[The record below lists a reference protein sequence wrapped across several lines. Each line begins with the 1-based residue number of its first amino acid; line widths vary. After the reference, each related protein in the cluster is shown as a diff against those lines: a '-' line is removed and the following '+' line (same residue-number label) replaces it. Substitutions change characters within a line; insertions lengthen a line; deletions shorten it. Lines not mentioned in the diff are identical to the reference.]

1 MRLFYQIL
9 PQAILPQAFS
19 EALKGG
25 SKTLCKSRSKIF
37 MVNHILWYRKTLRNR
52 KNEKRRE
59 TDISPSLTFF
69 LKIRK
74 IF

>member
-37 MVNHILWYRKTLRNR
+37 MVNHFVVQKNTEKQKKRKAQRN
-52 KNEKRRE
+52 
-59 TDISPSLTFF
+59 
-69 LKIRK
+69 
-74 IF
+74 